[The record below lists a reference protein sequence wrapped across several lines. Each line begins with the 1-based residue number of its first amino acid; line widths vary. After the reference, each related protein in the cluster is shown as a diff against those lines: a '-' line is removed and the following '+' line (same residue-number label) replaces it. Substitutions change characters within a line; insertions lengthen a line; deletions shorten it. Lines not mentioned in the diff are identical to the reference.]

1 LVLIAQIP
9 LLLKLYF
16 DYREKKIA
24 KQNTFREQIF
34 QKQVEGLVEVYKTI
48 SRAETKLIDN
58 SILFLEYLEIDM
70 EEKKKQKLFDK
81 LDGLYPKGT
90 GRDIAYNIIECK
102 RKIERYEPFLS
113 SYLVVAL
120 HKYIVD
126 SMRLTSVF
134 VYKNK
139 YYWNEDKH
147 FEGKIDPQL
156 FRKQLKD
163 LQASFDG
170 IINTI
175 RLMIGVDSLS
185 EDNLKII
192 YQEDLKKKVISLH
205 SITTSIKD

>member
-1 LVLIAQIP
+1 
-9 LLLKLYF
+9 
-16 DYREKKIA
+16 
-24 KQNTFREQIF
+24 
-34 QKQVEGLVEVYKTI
+34 
-48 SRAETKLIDN
+48 
-58 SILFLEYLEIDM
+58 
-70 EEKKKQKLFDK
+70 
-81 LDGLYPKGT
+81 
-90 GRDIAYNIIECK
+90 
-102 RKIERYEPFLS
+102 
-113 SYLVVAL
+113 
-120 HKYIVD
+120 IVD